1 MKTPVFLTLDQVLT
15 IYKEEIRRLGG
26 SEGLRDMGLMQSALA
41 KPSAEFGVQFLHEDI
56 YLMAADAF

>member
-1 MKTPVFLTLDQVLT
+1 LTLDQVLT